1 MSDSQSRSSSK
12 QVNIGSDFSGNLVQG
27 DNNAVINHDYHG
39 EDIGNGLQEV
49 SNAIHESI
57 WQRNRP
63 IYDNREESR
72 EIQETVFVAIVS
84 AIAIGLTWNY
94 VYPWVVET
102 TPFFVIATIVL
113 FNILRLTHFGV
124 RHSIRVSTFL
134 STIFGLL
141 LKNASNIPLL
151 MLENHFVGTALL
163 GTMSAFIGLA
173 VGFVL
178 LFFRPLGD

>member
-1 MSDSQSRSSSK
+1 MSKNNQSSK

-27 DNNAVINHDYHG
+27 DNNAIVNHDYHG
-39 EDIGNGLQEV
+39 EDIGDGLQEV
-49 SNAIHESI
+49 SNAIYENTR
-57 WQRNRP
+57 QQNRSF
-63 IYDNREESR
+63 DGFKEESR

-84 AIAIGLTWNY
+84 VVAIGLTWNY

-102 TPFFVIATIVL
+102 VPFFVIVTIVL

-134 STIFGLL
+134 SISFVLL
-141 LKNASNIPLL
+141 LKNAANIPSL

-163 GTMSAFIGLA
+163 GTVSAIIGLV

-178 LFFRPLGD
+178 VFFRPLGD